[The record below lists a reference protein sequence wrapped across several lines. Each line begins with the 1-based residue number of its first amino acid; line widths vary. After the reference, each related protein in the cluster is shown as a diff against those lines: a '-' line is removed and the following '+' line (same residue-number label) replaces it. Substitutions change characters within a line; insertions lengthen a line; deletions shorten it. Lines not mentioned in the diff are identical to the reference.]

1 MDLSSPTPAP
11 RRLLVVD
18 DEQHTRLGL
27 SRRLTRHGYSVETA
41 DGGKDALDKLM
52 REQYDLVLLDQR
64 MPGMTGLE
72 LLKLLRATYSPSDLP
87 VIMVTGVDEND
98 VMVEALDEGA
108 NDYIVKPVEMREMT
122 ARIETQLARAKSGR
136 CSQKGVEAPQLAP
149 YGQAVWDWDPQT
161 GVTQYS
167 AGWAEIVGC
176 APEELGRGLD
186 EWLDRIHPQDL
197 VRVRKELN
205 AHLGGDDEVFRSEH
219 RLRRKD
225 GSYRWI
231 ACRAVALRD
240 TGQQLLRLA
249 GAIADIEERKVL
261 DPLTGLSNRA
271 QLLDR
276 LQEALRV
283 NPGSAWAVLLL
294 DLDDFRLLNEQEG
307 HEVADQV
314 LMEVASRLR
323 DALRRSSLDGPAVL
337 ARMAADEFAVV
348 VRCEDGPRDVE
359 QLSSE
364 LLGCFEDPFPA
375 GEESIEIS
383 ACVGA
388 SLSNGTSAPAVTP
401 DQMLHD
407 AGQALGKAR
416 QCGPKSWKLFDLGW
430 REVGHMRA
438 ALARD
443 LRHAVERD
451 QLIAVYQPKVDLSA
465 GAIAG
470 FEALLRWRHPEFG
483 MISPAEFIPLA
494 EETGLILPAGE
505 WILRQACRQ
514 MKAWQEKLG
523 AEAERLAI
531 SVNLSARQLSDP
543 NLLPMVRRVL
553 ADTELHPAALALEL
567 TESTLIEERD
577 TARAVLGDLQ
587 RMGVGLMLDD
597 FGTGYASLSYLNV
610 LRFDVLKIDRSF
622 VARMESDTDSC
633 AIIRTIL
640 SLARELRMGVVAEG
654 IETEEQARMLRELGC
669 EMGQGFLFSKPVEA
683 HHAEELL
690 LRKPPSR
697 EDRLRSPQPCVA

>member
-1 MDLSSPTPAP
+1 
-11 RRLLVVD
+11 
-18 DEQHTRLGL
+18 
-27 SRRLTRHGYSVETA
+27 
-41 DGGKDALDKLM
+41 
-52 REQYDLVLLDQR
+52 
-64 MPGMTGLE
+64 
-72 LLKLLRATYSPSDLP
+72 
-87 VIMVTGVDEND
+87 
-98 VMVEALDEGA
+98 
-108 NDYIVKPVEMREMT
+108 
-122 ARIETQLARAKSGR
+122 
-136 CSQKGVEAPQLAP
+136 
-149 YGQAVWDWDPQT
+149 
-161 GVTQYS
+161 
-167 AGWAEIVGC
+167 
-176 APEELGRGLD
+176 
-186 EWLDRIHPQDL
+186 
-197 VRVRKELN
+197 
-205 AHLGGDDEVFRSEH
+205 
-219 RLRRKD
+219 
-225 GSYRWI
+225 
-231 ACRAVALRD
+231 VALRD

-261 DPLTGLSNRA
+261 DPLTGLSNRS

-276 LQEALRV
+276 LAEALQA
-283 NPGSAWAVLLL
+283 NPEATWAVLLL

-307 HEVADQV
+307 HEVADQL

-323 DALRRSSLDGPAVL
+323 DALRFSQLDGPAVL
-337 ARMAADEFAVV
+337 ARMASDEFAVV
-348 VRCEDGPRDVE
+348 VRCKNGHRDVE

-364 LLGCFEDPFPA
+364 LLRCFEDPFPV
-375 GEESIEIS
+375 GEEPLKVS

-388 SLSNGTSAPAVTP
+388 ALSAADVTP
-401 DQMLHD
+401 DRMLRD

-416 QCGPKSWKLFDLGW
+416 QCGPNSWKLFDLGR
-430 REVGHMRA
+430 REGEHKRA

-451 QLIAVYQPKVDLSA
+451 QLRAVYQPKVDLSA

-470 FEALLRWRHPEFG
+470 FEALLRWQHPEFG
-483 MISPAEFIPLA
+483 LILPGEFIPLA

-514 MKAWQEKLG
+514 MKAWQQKLG
-523 AEAERLAI
+523 ADAERLAI

-543 NLLPMVRRVL
+543 NLLGMVRRIL
-553 ADTELHPAALALEL
+553 ADTELNPEALALEL

-622 VARMESDTDSC
+622 VARMEKDADSC

-640 SLARELRMGVVAEG
+640 TLARELRMGVVAEG

-690 LRKPPSR
+690 LRKQSLA
-697 EDRLRSPQPCVA
+697 EARLQPPQPCMA